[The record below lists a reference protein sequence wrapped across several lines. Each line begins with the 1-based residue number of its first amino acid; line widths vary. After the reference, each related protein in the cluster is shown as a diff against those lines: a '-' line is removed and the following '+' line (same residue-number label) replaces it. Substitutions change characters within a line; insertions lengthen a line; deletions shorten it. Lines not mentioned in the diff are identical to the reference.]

1 MQLDIHDL
9 RDFYHRPLGAIARR
23 MLVGRVRARW
33 RSARGLTVMG
43 LGFASPYLASFRGEA
58 ARVGA
63 LMPAGQGA
71 MVWPSSGLCQTVMV
85 EEGTLPLPD
94 ASVDRLLLVHYL
106 EVSENPH
113 QLLREIWRVLAPEGR
128 LLIIVPNRRG
138 IWARLDTTPFGFG
151 RPYSRDQLAKLLTQS
166 LFTPID
172 VASALNMPPIDRPWL
187 LRWAKA
193 FERIGGRLWPLFS
206 GVLMVE
212 ARKEV
217 MTPLPVGKT
226 ARARRQLV
234 TLPAPLRRDP
244 SARVRGDD
252 DPSV

>member
-1 MQLDIHDL
+1 MALL
-9 RDFYHRPLGAIARR
+9 R
-23 MLVGRVRARW
+23 
-33 RSARGLTVMG
+33 
-43 LGFASPYLASFRGEA
+43 
-58 ARVGA
+58 
-63 LMPAGQGA
+63 
-71 MVWPSSGLCQTVMV
+71 LCQTVMV
-85 EEGTLPLPD
+85 EEATLPLPD

-106 EVSENPH
+106 EVSENPN

-187 LRWAKA
+187 LRWATA
-193 FERIGGRLWPLFS
+193 FERIGQRLWPLFS

-217 MTPLPVGKT
+217 MTALPVGKP

-244 SARVRGDD
+244 AARVKEH
-252 DPSV
+252 DPVA

>member
-1 MQLDIHDL
+1 
-9 RDFYHRPLGAIARR
+9 
-23 MLVGRVRARW
+23 
-33 RSARGLTVMG
+33 
-43 LGFASPYLASFRGEA
+43 
-58 ARVGA
+58 
-63 LMPAGQGA
+63 
-71 MVWPSSGLCQTVMV
+71 MV
-85 EEGTLPLPD
+85 EESTLPLPD

-106 EVSENPH
+106 EVSENPQ

-138 IWARLDTTPFGFG
+138 IWARIDTTPFGFG

-187 LRWAKA
+187 LRWAMA
-193 FERIGGRLWPLFS
+193 LERLGGRLWPLFS

-217 MTPLPVGKT
+217 MTALPVGKT
-226 ARARRQLV
+226 VRARRQLV

-244 SARVRGDD
+244 ACRRREETD
-252 DPSV
+252 